1 MQEDTFMSLY
11 NRCEDSAKSYH
22 AVVAL
27 VLDFL
32 RNLEVF
38 PHGLLSSSA
47 HLAKFYHRGGS
58 MVGCFARARR
68 TEAVQ
73 TDLPGRGFKLVTSF
87 GDGGLGLRLFK
98 YRCGGLSS

>member
-22 AVVAL
+22 VVVAL

-38 PHGLLSSSA
+38 PRGLLSSSA
-47 HLAKFYHRGGS
+47 HLAKFYH
-58 MVGCFARARR
+58 
-68 TEAVQ
+68 
-73 TDLPGRGFKLVTSF
+73 
-87 GDGGLGLRLFK
+87 
-98 YRCGGLSS
+98 

>member
-1 MQEDTFMSLY
+1 MQEDTFMSLD

-22 AVVAL
+22 VVLAL

-47 HLAKFYHRGGS
+47 HLAKFYH
-58 MVGCFARARR
+58 
-68 TEAVQ
+68 
-73 TDLPGRGFKLVTSF
+73 
-87 GDGGLGLRLFK
+87 
-98 YRCGGLSS
+98 